1 MLGAMAELDDE
12 LARIADAA
20 RVHAAPREELEA
32 VLPAEPGG
40 GRRFYLCS
48 YAAGE
53 ARSWLALDGAGEPV
67 EDRSLLRD
75 VVSIAAM
82 CEIAE
87 ETAGG
92 GRLDELR
99 AQLVSLRLTEQPVGI
114 EEAEE
119 AALALEHAIGTPP
132 RIASPAHLDRV
143 GGAARRLELAL
154 GDDGASPF
162 AEAMK
167 HAVGSVEELKLEVE
181 SAYKRPLR

>member
-1 MLGAMAELDDE
+1 VVELDEE
-12 LARIADAA
+12 LERIAQAA
-20 RVHAAPREELEA
+20 RMHATAGEELEA
-32 VLPAEPGG
+32 VIPAEPGS

-48 YAAGE
+48 FADGE
-53 ARSWLALDGAGEPV
+53 TRTWLALDQAARPV
-67 EDRSLLRD
+67 QNRPLLRD

-99 AQLVSLRLTEQPVGI
+99 AQLVSLRLTEQPEGI

-119 AALALEHAIGTPP
+119 AALALERAIGAPP
-132 RIASPAHLDRV
+132 RVASPEHLDRIGDAV
-143 GGAARRLELAL
+143 RRLELAL
-154 GDDGASPF
+154 GTDAGSPF

-167 HAVGSVEELKLEVE
+167 NALGSVEELQHDVE